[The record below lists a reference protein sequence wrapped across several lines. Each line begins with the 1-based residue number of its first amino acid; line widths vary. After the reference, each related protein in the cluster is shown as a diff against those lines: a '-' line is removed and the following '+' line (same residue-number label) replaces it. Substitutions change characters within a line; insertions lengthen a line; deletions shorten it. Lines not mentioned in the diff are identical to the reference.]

1 MMGAVK
7 DGYVRDVEAAAGAA
21 SVASGDVGTTSG
33 HTSRLP
39 DFQQAIVV
47 PEELPE
53 MPSEI
58 IEGILLETHKMLLT
72 GPSKAG
78 KTWCLI
84 NLAVSIATG
93 GWWVDFRC
101 AQRRV
106 LYVDLETDPR
116 TLQKRIATV
125 SAAKH
130 ADAGD
135 VRENLAVWPLRGKS
149 CSLEEIAGELFCRCR
164 KGDFGMVIIDPAY
177 MVQDGDE
184 NNAKDIREFFA
195 RLDEICV
202 NLECTVVISHHHSK
216 GAQGLKSSIDR
227 GSGSGVFGR
236 APDAVLDMTELVLE
250 AATLEMARE
259 SNVLREARHLTG
271 WRMSF
276 TLREFAHRDPLDLW
290 LVFPL
295 HVTDSTGL
303 LADCK
308 PNYGGVSEARKVK
321 AEAESL
327 GKVASMDA
335 VCERLMGKRDHVFRD
350 DVQRALNWSQPT
362 VNRWVDQS
370 SRFMRSIDPRSQ
382 RATIVRRP
390 KDDGATSGLDGGGA
404 SASPAKDDGATSGV
418 GTPAANKGEGVQD
431 ELPIDS

>member
-1 MMGAVK
+1 MGAAS
-7 DGYVRDVEAAAGAA
+7 EAFLGEYGAAVGAA
-21 SVASGDVGTTSG
+21 SVTSGDVAATSG
-33 HTSRLP
+33 HHSLLP
-39 DFQQAIVV
+39 PFERAIVV
-47 PEELPE
+47 REELPE
-53 MPSEI
+53 MPAEV
-58 IEGILLETHKMLLT
+58 IEGVLLETHKMLLT

-84 NLAVSIATG
+84 NLAVSVATG

-101 AQRRV
+101 AQRKV
-106 LYVDLETDPR
+106 LYVDLETDHR

-125 SAAKH
+125 AAAKQ
-130 ADAGD
+130 ADSGA
-135 VRENLAVWPLRGKS
+135 VRENLVVWPLRGKS
-149 CSLEEIAGELFCRCR
+149 CGLEEIAAELFCRCKR
-164 KGDFGMVIIDPAY
+164 GDFGMVIIDPAY

-250 AATLEMARE
+250 ASTLEMARE
-259 SNVLREARHLTG
+259 SNVLREVKHLTG

-276 TLREFAHRDPLDLW
+276 TLREFAYRDPLDLW
-290 LVFPL
+290 LTFPL

-321 AEAESL
+321 TEAENL
-327 GKVASMDA
+327 GKVAALDA
-335 VCERLMGKRDHVFRD
+335 VCERLIGKGESCLRD
-350 DVQRALNWSQPT
+350 DAQRALNWSLPT
-362 VNRWVDQS
+362 MRRWLEQS
-370 SRFMRSIDPRSQ
+370 TRFMRGIDPRNG
-382 RATIVRRP
+382 RALVVRRP
-390 KDDGATSGLDGGGA
+390 KEDGATSGLVGDGHFSSQPVNDA
-404 SASPAKDDGATSGV
+404 ATSGLSD
-418 GTPAANKGEGVQD
+418 TAANKGEGAQG
-431 ELPIDS
+431 ELPIA